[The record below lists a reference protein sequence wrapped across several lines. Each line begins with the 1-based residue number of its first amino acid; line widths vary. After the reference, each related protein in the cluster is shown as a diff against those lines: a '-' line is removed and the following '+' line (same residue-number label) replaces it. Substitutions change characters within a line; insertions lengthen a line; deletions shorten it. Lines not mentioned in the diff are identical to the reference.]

1 MQRVVRAHAPPLGL
15 LVLFTLADLLAGG
28 DQVLIG
34 LVAVPP
40 LLAASLVGRRA
51 TAAYGVL
58 CLLTG
63 FLLGFYDRQYTPEAL
78 PVQLVRLGAIAL
90 AGVVA
95 VGTCSVRLRREAAL
109 ARVSAEAASARAAL
123 RLGETLQRHL
133 LGLPPVVPA
142 FESVAR
148 YLPAVRGTRVGGDW
162 YDAFPAPDGGTVL
175 VIGDVAGHDPEAAAA
190 MAEVRGMLRAV
201 AVDAASPAA
210 VLRALDRVMA
220 HPSTP
225 ALVTAVV
232 ATLARTDAGATLCW
246 SNAGHP
252 PPAIVAAD
260 GSVRLLER
268 RPERLL
274 GVTPRVP
281 RTDAEAHLGP
291 GDTLLLY
298 TDGLVERRDGTL
310 DEGNAWLVDELLRRA
325 GEPLDDLCDG
335 LLAAVDS
342 SARHDD
348 AALLAVR
355 VPR

>member
-28 DQVLIG
+28 EQVLIG

-58 CLLTG
+58 SLVTG
-63 FLLGFYDRQYTPEAL
+63 VLLGVHDEQYTSEAI
-78 PVQLVRLGAIAL
+78 VAQSVRLAAITL

-95 VGTCSVRLRREAAL
+95 VGTCSVRLRREATL
-109 ARVSAEAASARAAL
+109 ARVSAEAASTRAAL

-133 LGLPPVVPA
+133 LGPPPVVPA
-142 FESVAR
+142 FESAAR

-162 YDAFPAPDGGTVL
+162 YDAFPTQDGGTVL

-201 AVDAASPAA
+201 AVEAPSPAA

-232 ATLARTDAGATLCW
+232 ATIARTDAGATLCW

-252 PPAIVAAD
+252 PPALVAAD
-260 GSVRLLER
+260 GSVRLLAR
-268 RPERLL
+268 TPERLL
-274 GVTPRVP
+274 GVTPDVP
-281 RTDAEAHLGP
+281 RTDAQVPLGP

-310 DEGNAWLVDELLRRA
+310 DEGNAWLLGELRRRA
-325 GEPLDDLCDG
+325 GGPLDELCDG
-335 LLAAVDS
+335 LLAAVDA

-348 AALLAVR
+348 TALLAVR
-355 VPR
+355 VPA